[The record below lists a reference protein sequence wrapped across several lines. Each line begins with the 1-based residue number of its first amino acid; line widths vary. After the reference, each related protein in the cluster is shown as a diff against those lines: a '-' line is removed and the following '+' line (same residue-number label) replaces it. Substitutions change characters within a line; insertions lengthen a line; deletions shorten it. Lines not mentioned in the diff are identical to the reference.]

1 MLINWRVLAIE
12 SFFELLGC
20 SLTHGCLVIYGF
32 TLLGHKTYNSFS
44 VIGED
49 LVKTY
54 FSLCFFAFKK
64 WNADCSDYFIF
75 QNTLFKSGLGNS

>member
-1 MLINWRVLAIE
+1 VLAIE

-20 SLTHGCLVIYGF
+20 SPTHGCLVIYGF

-49 LVKTY
+49 LVKHI
-54 FSLCFFAFKK
+54 FHCVSLHMV
-64 WNADCSDYFIF
+64 F
-75 QNTLFKSGLGNS
+75 QKMECPLQ